1 MFFLQNTVLF
11 DADISSMYE
20 STTHRTEASWWHGT
34 LVLRSQTCYLK
45 YLKYLRSDRMSTK
58 SLFVSVSPPGFG
70 RIIDELSLEV
80 ATLTFLRLSLTE
92 MRITLHRSLR
102 DWKDHVVSM
111 CADICLVHGVPVY
124 KLSQLH
130 CSTVWQKRHSRL
142 EVCNPL
148 CVFIFL
154 GYTRGSVNIFFGIL
168 F

>member
-1 MFFLQNTVLF
+1 MIYAKYGAFWCRYFLNVRLRKRCTSHWGIMMTRDVGSSIPNLLPEIPEIWQNVT
-11 DADISSMYE
+11 M
-20 STTHRTEASWWHGT
+20 
-34 LVLRSQTCYLK
+34 
-45 YLKYLRSDRMSTK
+45 

-80 ATLTFLRLSLTE
+80 ATLIFLRLSLTE